1 MARACYG
8 WPPAIVGAK
17 IAVRMSERE
26 PQYVL
31 GTGGDELARLQLQNR
46 LWSDAAVAAWQR
58 AGIAPGQRALDV
70 GCGPG
75 FAACDLAQLVTSSGA
90 VVGIDESPPF
100 VAHANEQARLRALP
114 WLTAAAGDVQQ
125 LTPALTGGKTF
136 DLAWARWVLCFV
148 RDPAAVVRGV
158 ANALRPGGR
167 FVVHDYF
174 NYGSMTMAPRRRS
187 HDLAVAA
194 TMRSWRNHGGDP
206 DVVGRLPALFAAHG
220 LRILHFGVHQ
230 RIARGTDSMFA
241 WPDTWWRTFAPKLVA
256 MGQLAQR
263 DCDELIA
270 DLTAARTSGT
280 DFIHCPPVYEL
291 IAVRE

>member
-1 MARACYG
+1 MAD
-8 WPPAIVGAK
+8 
-17 IAVRMSERE
+17 RE
-26 PQYVL
+26 PEYVL

-58 AGIAPGQRALDV
+58 AGIAPGQRVLDV

-75 FAACDLAQLVTSSGA
+75 FAAFDLAPIVGA
-90 VVGIDESPPF
+90 GTGAAVLGVDESPPF
-100 VAHANEQARLRALP
+100 VAHCNQQAKARGLP
-114 WLTAAAGDVQQ
+114 WLSAVAGDVQA
-125 LTPALTGGKTF
+125 LTPELIGTQPF
-136 DLAWARWVLCFV
+136 DLAYARWVLCFV

-158 ANALRPGGR
+158 ARALKPGGR

-194 TMRSWRNHGGDP
+194 TIASWRDHGGDP
-206 DVVGRLPALFAAHG
+206 DVVGKLPALLVEHG
-220 LRILHFGVHQ
+220 MRVVHLGVHQ

-241 WPDTWWRTFAPKLVA
+241 WPDTWWRTFAPKLVGKG
-256 MGQLAQR
+256 MLAQR
-263 DCDELIA
+263 DCDELIE
-270 DLTAARTSGT
+270 DLTRARTSGT

-291 IAVRE
+291 IAMRE

>member
-1 MARACYG
+1 MT
-8 WPPAIVGAK
+8 
-17 IAVRMSERE
+17 ERE
-26 PQYVL
+26 PEYVL

-58 AGIAPGQRALDV
+58 AGIAPGQRVLDV

-75 FAACDLAQLVTSSGA
+75 YAAFDLAQVVAAGGT
-90 VVGIDESPPF
+90 VVGVDESPPF
-100 VAHANEQARLRALP
+100 VAHCNQQAKVRGLP
-114 WLTAAAGDVQQ
+114 WLSAVAGDVQH
-125 LTPALTGGKTF
+125 LTPELIGSQPF
-136 DLAWARWVLCFV
+136 DLAYARWVLCFV

-158 ANALRPGGR
+158 AKALRRGGR

-187 HDLAVAA
+187 HDRAVAA
-194 TMRSWRNHGGDP
+194 TIESWRGHGGDP
-206 DVVGRLPALFAAHG
+206 DVVGRLPALLAEHG
-220 LRILHFGVHQ
+220 FSLLHLGVHQ

-241 WPDTWWRTFAPKLVA
+241 WPDIWWRTFAPKLVER
-256 MGQLAQR
+256 GLLAQR
-263 DCDELIA
+263 DCDELFA
-270 DLTAARTSGT
+270 DLTRARTSGT